1 MKHDVSLY
9 AAVDTVCS
17 SSLVSTHL
25 ACRALAAGD
34 CDEALSAGVNLLL
47 VPRTTGMCQAAGM
60 LSLDGR
66 CKALDAAADRYGRAE
81 AAGALL
87 LAPVPLS
94 QTAEDALAVED
105 GNERRHDAAPI
116 ALLAGTAVNQDGRSS
131 SLTTPNGPAQQ
142 VCVCHHMS
150 GPHGRVLHGPMVR
163 RRSLHGG

>member
-1 MKHDVSLY
+1 MDDASLS

-34 CDEALSAGVNLLL
+34 CDKALSAGVNLLL
-47 VPRTTGMCQAAGM
+47 APRTTAMCQAAGM

-66 CKALDAAADRYGRAE
+66 CKALDAAANGYGRAE

-87 LAPVPLS
+87 LAPVSPS
-94 QTAEDALAVED
+94 PPAEDALGADD
-105 GNERRHDAAPI
+105 GDEQRDHPAPL

-142 VCVCHHMS
+142 VCVTKVRVY
-150 GPHGRVLHGPMVR
+150 GRL
-163 RRSLHGG
+163 L